1 MADSIIQGGVFN
13 EGYPESKDYTK
24 DFHTPC

>member
-1 MADSIIQGGVFN
+1 MAVKNFEGGELN